1 MTSLK
6 KAKIS
11 SVLMAL
17 VYTAFGIL
25 MIFMP
30 EKSVNALCIA
40 LGVLTAFN
48 GLLKIFYYLRNR
60 LAVVSLYIGLIY
72 LLLGVTVAVVA
83 PIIIES
89 AVFVILLGIF
99 FIVKGIGDIG
109 YSLDYR
115 RAGLKYWWIDLISAA
130 TLVVMGAI
138 FLFNPFRTNK
148 ILLIFI
154 GVCIAINGLLMLI
167 NTLFVS
173 ARSKEVNNAF
183 REAYDEVQYDIKD
196 DDSEDKND

>member
-1 MTSLK
+1 MNVVSVRALILK
-6 KAKIS
+6 NSAPHRSAEKNI
-11 SVLMAL
+11 
-17 VYTAFGIL
+17 IL
-25 MIFMP
+25 LINFRIAYIIIILYF
-30 EKSVNALCIA
+30 EKS
-40 LGVLTAFN
+40 
-48 GLLKIFYYLRNR
+48 
-60 LAVVSLYIGLIY
+60 
-72 LLLGVTVAVVA
+72 
-83 PIIIES
+83 
-89 AVFVILLGIF
+89 IF

-115 RAGLKYWWIDLISAA
+115 RAGLKYWWIDLVSAA